1 MVRGVDELGKDGR
14 IIGWRVY
21 LVPWM
26 FTKRPLA
33 VKNPLM
39 MIYFWEFHWSS
50 WRLVEDRQK
59 RKRKSSEFE
68 YWSIANCRHRVIP
81 FILSC
86 PILEL
91 ISYHHHITAS
101 TVHIMGYLGT
111 HVH

>member
-50 WRLVEDRQK
+50 WRLVGDRQ
-59 RKRKSSEFE
+59 SESE
-68 YWSIANCRHRVIP
+68 RVASLNTGASQIAVIASFPLSYLVP
-81 FILSC
+81 F
-86 PILEL
+86 
-91 ISYHHHITAS
+91 
-101 TVHIMGYLGT
+101 
-111 HVH
+111 

>member
-50 WRLVEDRQK
+50 WRLVGDRQK

-86 PILEL
+86 PILA
-91 ISYHHHITAS
+91 I
-101 TVHIMGYLGT
+101 
-111 HVH
+111 